1 LTKLLYEVKNLG
13 VHIAPKSLKIDIRSE
28 KRYLEQCKETFV
40 KSRAAI
46 AKEDALNQDDITAL
60 MGDDMMTGIF
70 EGTST
75 KESKKPPE
83 VMQIED
89 EYNALTSYDIVL
101 RRGRCGRYFAKYVQ
115 KSIFEDSDGG
125 FGSDNEEGDN
135 IEKNI
140 LKKRRKRYQ
149 DLEEYLNGDPRA
161 SNFSGLLMRDQ
172 KYLRKNMH
180 KISSLSVKEYATK
193 ITKRGGVNN
202 PESLNLENQVST
214 NSAAAAVFQDYAILG
229 GAISNIDSANGL
241 NNSNLYDFDEGIRKY
256 VKRIFNPVLEIV
268 H

>member
-1 LTKLLYEVKNLG
+1 
-13 VHIAPKSLKIDIRSE
+13 
-28 KRYLEQCKETFV
+28 
-40 KSRAAI
+40 
-46 AKEDALNQDDITAL
+46 
-60 MGDDMMTGIF
+60 MMQQSTGIF

-125 FGSDNEEGDN
+125 FGSDNEDADN
-135 IEKNI
+135 IEKNT

-149 DLEEYLNGDPRA
+149 DLEEYLNGDARA

-180 KISSLSVKEYATK
+180 KVSSLSVKEYATK
-193 ITKRGGVNN
+193 ITKRGGASINN

-214 NSAAAAVFQDYAILG
+214 NSAAAAVVLQDYAILG
-229 GAISNIDSANGL
+229 GAISIDSANGL

-256 VKRIFNPVLEIV
+256 VKRIFNPVLDIV
-268 H
+268 HQTCPEAEPADKQLEEYKAYHQKELKTWKNEKFQSRLRGGGGAMSHNMANVSQQ